1 MTYETIKLEVKDN
14 IAYLTIDQPKSLN
27 ALNSDVLEEL
37 TDAVD
42 SIAKNDEVKVV
53 ILTGAGEKAFVAGA
67 NIKQMSTLNAIE
79 GREFSDLGNTAFE
92 KLANLPQPTIA
103 AVNGFALGGGCEL
116 AISCD
121 IRLASDNAVFG
132 QPEVGLGI
140 TPGFGG
146 TQRLARLI
154 PVGIAKELIYTARN
168 VKAEEA
174 KEIGLVNHVYPQ
186 DQLMEEAEKLAK
198 TILSKGQLAV
208 QKSKKAIDVGL
219 DSSLQRGLDLEREVF
234 GILFSTEDQKEG
246 MKAFIEKRKPEFKN
260 K

>member
-1 MTYETIKLEVKDN
+1 MSYETIKLEVKNN

-27 ALNSDVLEEL
+27 ALSSEVLTEISSAADE
-37 TDAVD
+37 
-42 SIAKNDEVKVV
+42 IAQNDEVKVV

-67 NIKQMSTLNAIE
+67 NIKQMQSLNAIE
-79 GREFSDLGNTAFE
+79 GRDFSDLGNTAFE
-92 KLANLPQPTIA
+92 KIANLPQPTIA

-121 IRLASDNAVFG
+121 IRLASENAVFG

-146 TQRLARLI
+146 TQRLARVI

-174 KEIGLVNHVYPQ
+174 KEIGLVNHVYAQ
-186 DQLMEEAEKLAK
+186 DQLMEEAEKLASQ
-198 TILSKGQLAV
+198 ILSKGQLAV

-219 DSSLQRGLDLEREVF
+219 DSSLQRGLDMEREVF

-246 MKAFIEKRKPEFKN
+246 MAAFVEKRKPEFKN